1 MDSDSLI
8 ALITAITLG
17 GMGGGAIA
25 HTLLTRRQAEYRER
39 FERESQRF
47 AEARARSAAAAE
59 RERIYAD
66 LHDDLGARL
75 LQLIYAAPNI
85 EIADHA
91 RAALQDLRDV
101 VSRSRGCAGVLED
114 VLADIEGEARQ
125 RLGAAGIQLDWQ
137 LVGSMPEVDL
147 PSERA
152 LHLYR
157 IVREAI
163 SNALRH
169 AQPNLLR
176 VRVRPI
182 DDLLALEL
190 SDDGARSGAMGA
202 PGQGMRSMQQRAE
215 ALHGAIR
222 WTHGSA
228 GGAKVVLTVPL
239 RDEDGDLPHPG

>member
-1 MDSDSLI
+1 V
-8 ALITAITLG
+8 AFLG
-17 GMGGGAIA
+17 GGVVG
-25 HTLLTRRQAEYRER
+25 LLMHQVGTRRRQADRQR
-39 FERESQRF
+39 FESESRKL
-47 AEARARSAAAAE
+47 ADERASLAAAAE
-59 RERIYAD
+59 RERIYND

-75 LQLIYAAPNI
+75 LQLVYAAPTV
-85 EIADHA
+85 ELADQA

-101 VSRSRGCAGVLED
+101 VSRSRGCAGTLED
-114 VLADIEGEARQ
+114 VLADIEREARQ
-125 RLGAAGIQLDWQ
+125 RLGSAGIELDWQ
-137 LVGSMPEVDL
+137 ITGALPGRDL
-147 PSERA
+147 PHGRA

-169 AQPNLLR
+169 AQPSLLR
-176 VRVRPI
+176 VRLRLI

-190 SDDGARSGAMGA
+190 SDDGGRGADLGA

-222 WTHGSA
+222 WTRGSA

-239 RDEDGDLPHPG
+239 NDAAGTEPRTDPG